1 MATNGVLPAASAG
14 DVVST
19 GSTARDDNA
28 NSVLPPN
35 AQQILTPTGR
45 ITSAGQGSGTNAVR
59 LPTLATNNDVGT
71 AAPIRTTAE
80 TQSITERNNTQGIAV
95 QLTDGSYSSLKR
107 NPESGELYDPGTNSA
122 PIGGPGVAAP
132 NDDQRIV
139 TAPRGSN
146 TVRNRLDELYGGAG
160 NGIVSQDNILD
171 QYASYTYSLSWYLM
185 TPDAYNAALKSN
197 KKDLNGYYLL
207 AQSGGASTSQ
217 GSVTSDGTTTTTTSA
232 GRSPY
237 FNLDYYLDNL
247 VLEQKLSSNPLSK
260 GAAQTA
266 TLSFTVTEPNG
277 ITLISNL
284 FEACNDLFKTI
295 GKIGPG
301 TVANYAA
308 ATYCMVIRF
317 YGYDQNGNMVYPIAK
332 KTGSTDRKAAVEK
345 FVFFIITD
353 ISTKVGNRIIEYKV
367 TGASPGTAT
376 ALSSNRGSIPN
387 NFNFSG
393 ATVSDIL
400 IGQVQQQTA
409 SNAAGDKTR
418 NNVPVKAT
426 PPVAKATVANG
437 AAVVNANGNFTGETD
452 SPFTVVAP

>member
-14 DVVST
+14 DIVST
-19 GSTARDDNA
+19 GATARDDNA

-35 AQQILTPTGR
+35 APQILTPTGR

-59 LPTLATNNDVGT
+59 LPTLATSNDAGT
-71 AAPIRTTAE
+71 NAPVRTTAE
-80 TQSITERNNTQGIAV
+80 TQAITERNNTQGISV
-95 QLTDGSYSSLKR
+95 LNEDGSYTNLKR
-107 NPESGELYDPGTNSA
+107 NTVTGDLYDAGPNSA

-185 TPDAYNAALKSN
+185 TPDAYNAALKSD

-247 VLEQKLSSNPLSK
+247 VLEQVMSSNPQSK

-266 TLSFTVTEPNG
+266 GISFTVTEPNG
-277 ITLISNL
+277 ITLVSNL
-284 FEACNDLFKTI
+284 FEACNDLFKTTA
-295 GKIGPG
+295 KIGTD

-308 ATYCMVIRF
+308 AIYCMVIRF

-345 FVFFIITD
+345 FVFFILND
-353 ISTKVGNRIIEYKV
+353 LSTKVGNRIIEYKV

-376 ALSSNRGSIPN
+376 ALSSLRGSIPN

-426 PPVAKATVANG
+426 PPAAKATVANG
-437 AAVVNANGNFTGETD
+437 AAVVNANGNFTGQTD